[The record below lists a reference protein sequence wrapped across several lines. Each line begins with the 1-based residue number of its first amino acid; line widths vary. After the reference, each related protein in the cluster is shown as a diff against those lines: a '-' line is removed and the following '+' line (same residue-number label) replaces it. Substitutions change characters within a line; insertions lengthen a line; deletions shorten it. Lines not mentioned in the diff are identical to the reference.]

1 MITLCRPKEDF
12 FFEKVYAT
20 IDEPISTNLLFRH
33 CELYAFA
40 EEKVPVMSYANSNE
54 DYADM
59 VCVFYPNNNL
69 SELVRF
75 TPEEFDRKFMFVNY
89 TYW

>member
-1 MITLCRPKEDF
+1 MVILCKPKEDF

-20 IDEPISTNLLFRH
+20 IDEPVSENLPFKRS
-33 CELYAFA
+33 EIYAFA
-40 EEKVPVMSYANSNE
+40 NEKVPVMSYANLNE

-59 VCVFYPNNNL
+59 VCVFYPRNNI

-75 TPEEFDRKFMFVNY
+75 LPEEFNKKFEHLSY